1 MLAIIIGTLPLNTF
15 LQSPFAKIPAQISLF
30 CACPN
35 LCESRDFI
43 KQALI
48 YFDSVPSD

>member
-1 MLAIIIGTLPLNTF
+1 MNENNHQKILSCYPLNNMKVLAGVNT
-15 LQSPFAKIPAQISLF
+15 PH
-30 CACPN
+30 
-35 LCESRDFI
+35 LCKSRDFI